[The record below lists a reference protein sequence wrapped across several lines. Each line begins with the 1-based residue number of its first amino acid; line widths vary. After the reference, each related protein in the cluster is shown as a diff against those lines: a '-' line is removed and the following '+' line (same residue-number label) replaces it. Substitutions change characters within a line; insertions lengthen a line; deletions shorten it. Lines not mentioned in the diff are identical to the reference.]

1 MTPKKHSPWVD
12 KLEKEGLLEEAPVWR
27 VGDPSTEPSITI
39 QEEKELT
46 SQDPTRPVEV
56 RAQNESTLEP
66 DRITQEV
73 SLQESPT
80 THDSPSQVLRETMT
94 APGESNLP
102 QVKKD
107 ASQADVAQT
116 SLESDWFALSRT
128 KPTGTYSHTDPKHGI
143 RVHGQSISVEP
154 LASSNPPAASGAIF
168 DLPPPR
174 SAPPPFRS
182 SGAAAQCVP
191 SEDFLFGGDG
201 SADDTTMKNRRDAM
215 RECHDLGDYSGAL
228 IHAEVVLSKEPQ
240 DREALAIGRDCR
252 STLERMYETQLGNL
266 EATAQRD
273 VKVDELI
280 WRKLDPTTTF
290 VLSLVDGVLTL
301 ENIIDICGLPRFDA
315 LRLLVRLKEEGII
328 R

>member
-1 MTPKKHSPWVD
+1 
-12 KLEKEGLLEEAPVWR
+12 
-27 VGDPSTEPSITI
+27 
-39 QEEKELT
+39 
-46 SQDPTRPVEV
+46 
-56 RAQNESTLEP
+56 
-66 DRITQEV
+66 
-73 SLQESPT
+73 
-80 THDSPSQVLRETMT
+80 
-94 APGESNLP
+94 
-102 QVKKD
+102 
-107 ASQADVAQT
+107 
-116 SLESDWFALSRT
+116 
-128 KPTGTYSHTDPKHGI
+128 
-143 RVHGQSISVEP
+143 
-154 LASSNPPAASGAIF
+154 
-168 DLPPPR
+168 
-174 SAPPPFRS
+174 
-182 SGAAAQCVP
+182 
-191 SEDFLFGGDG
+191 
-201 SADDTTMKNRRDAM
+201 MKNRRDAM

>member
-12 KLEKEGLLEEAPVWR
+12 KLKKEGLLEEAPVWR
-27 VGDPSTEPSITI
+27 VGDPATDPDILI
-39 QEEKELT
+39 QEEKGLS
-46 SQDPTRPVEV
+46 SQDPTKPVEV
-56 RAQNESTLEP
+56 RAQKESIPES
-66 DRITQEV
+66 DRITQEFP
-73 SLQESPT
+73 LQEDPPKR
-80 THDSPSQVLRETMT
+80 DDPSQVLRETMT
-94 APGESNLP
+94 TPGESNLP
-102 QVKKD
+102 QVKKES
-107 ASQADVAQT
+107 SQTDVAQT
-116 SLESDWFALSRT
+116 SLESDWFARSRT
-128 KPTGTYSHTDPKHGI
+128 KPVGTYSHTDPKHGI

-154 LASSNPPAASGAIF
+154 QASSTPPAVSGAIF

-174 SAPPPFRS
+174 SAPAAFRS
-182 SGAAAQCVP
+182 SEAAAQCVP

-252 STLERMYETQLGNL
+252 NTLERMYQGQLGSL
-266 EATAQRD
+266 EATAHRD
-273 VKVDELI
+273 VRVDELI